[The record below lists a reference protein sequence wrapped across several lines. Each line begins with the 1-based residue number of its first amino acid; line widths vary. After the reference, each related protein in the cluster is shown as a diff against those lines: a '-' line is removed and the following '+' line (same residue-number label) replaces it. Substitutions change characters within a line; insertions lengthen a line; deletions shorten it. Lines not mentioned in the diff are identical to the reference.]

1 MKEIAMAE
9 WEDALRNLIKERYG
23 SLRAFTEQSGLPY
36 MTIYNMLK
44 RGIANSKTEN
54 VTAFYNA
61 LNIDWQSMTDFNT
74 PDYSLLRLKPPRD
87 DEEYSSKELRV
98 FGRIAAGTPLEMEE
112 GDFGF
117 PCPTKLIN
125 QYPKAFYLQVDG
137 ESMSRVLPNGC
148 FVLVDPEQRTTIINN
163 QVYAVCVNGYD
174 ATVKRVRKLANGIEL
189 IPDSLDPTY
198 RSQIFDQGIA
208 DTETITIIGRVV
220 WYTIPYDFEI

>member
-1 MKEIAMAE
+1 MAE
-9 WEDALRNLIKERYG
+9 WEDALRRLINERYG

-44 RGIANSKTEN
+44 RGISSSRTET
-54 VTAFYNA
+54 VTAFYEA
-61 LNIDWQSMTDFNT
+61 LNIDWTSMGDMFAN
-74 PDYSLLRLKPPRD
+74 PDLSQLKLVKPANDSPD
-87 DEEYSSKELRV
+87 YSSKEIRV
-98 FGRIAAGTPLEMEE
+98 FGRIAAGTPLEMDE

-117 PCPTKLIN
+117 SCPTQLIN
-125 QYPKAFYLQVDG
+125 RYPKAFYLEVEG

-148 FVLVDPEQRTTIINN
+148 YVLVDPEQRNSVINGH
-163 QVYAVCVNGYD
+163 VYAVCVNGYD

-198 RSQIFDQGIA
+198 HSMVYDSTVEG
-208 DTETITIIGRVV
+208 TETVTIIGRVV

>member
-1 MKEIAMAE
+1 MTIFGDNVAKQRLTMGMSQRELAKKVGVSRATVAA
-9 WEDALRNLIKERYG
+9 WEVRDTLPNMNTMDKLQEVLGVSAGQL
-23 SLRAFTEQSGLPY
+23 FTPY
-36 MTIYNMLK
+36 M
-44 RGIANSKTEN
+44 
-54 VTAFYNA
+54 
-61 LNIDWQSMTDFNT
+61 Q
-74 PDYSLLRLKPPRD
+74 PRND
-87 DEEYSSKELRV
+87 DDYSSKELRV

-198 RSQIFDQGIA
+198 RPQVFDHGVEG
-208 DTETITIIGRVV
+208 TETITIIGRVV
-220 WYTIPYDFEI
+220 WYTVPFDFEV